1 MRKMIPLLLAFWVV
15 LATLLPVSMQAQASA
30 LCAQSVTVQAGDTLS
45 SLARTYLGNLTAYP
59 AIVEATNAAAAVDS
73 RYAVIDNPGVIRIG
87 WLLCIPA
94 TDQVAARPQATAT
107 PVRLVPA
114 PIAPNG
120 AGLESDLLR
129 PFEKADEHPL
139 AIAAMRSRD
148 YPGSEITIERT
159 LTPGSNYNRYF
170 VSYDSDG
177 LEIDALMTVPIGAKP
192 TSGWPVIVFNHGYI
206 PPTIYRTGERYVAYV
221 DYIARN
227 GYIVLAPDYRGH
239 GFSEGRPASGHGSPD
254 YTIDVLNAISSMR
267 RYADA
272 DPERIGLWGHSMGG
286 GIIVRAM
293 VVDDSIAAGVIW
305 GGVVVSFLD
314 SLTRPDLR
322 DVWVPT
328 WFEQPRAQY
337 LATYGTPEENPD
349 FWTMTSPNA
358 FLADLSGPIQLHH
371 AIADDSVPVEYSDV
385 LADQINAVGGT
396 VEYFRYNGDNHNIS
410 VNFGTAMART
420 VAFFDQYV
428 KER

>member
-1 MRKMIPLLLAFWVV
+1 MIPWLLAFWMV
-15 LATLLPVSMQAQASA
+15 LAALLPVNVQAQSSA

-45 SLARTYLGNLTAYP
+45 SLARTYLGSLTAYP
-59 AIVEATNAAAAVDS
+59 TIVDATNAAAAVDS

-94 TDQVAARPQATAT
+94 ADQATARPQATAVRPT
-107 PVRLVPA
+107 PIPTPGLQT
-114 PIAPNG
+114 G
-120 AGLESDLLR
+120 AGVESDLL
-129 PFEKADEHPL
+129 PPLEEAEDHPL
-139 AIAAMRSRD
+139 AIAAMRNRD
-148 YPGSEITIERT
+148 YPGSEIAIERT
-159 LTPGSNYNRYF
+159 LNPGRNYNRYI

-177 LEIDALMTVPIGAKP
+177 LEIDALMTVPTGAKP
-192 TSGWPVIVFNHGYI
+192 ESGWPVIVFNHGYI
-206 PPTIYRTGERYVAYV
+206 PPTVYRTGERYVAYV

-239 GFSEGRPASGHGSPD
+239 GFSEGTPASGHGSPD
-254 YTIDVLNAISSMR
+254 YTIDVLNAVSSMR
-267 RYADA
+267 GYADA
-272 DPERIGLWGHSMGG
+272 DPARIGLWGHSMGG

-314 SLTRPDLR
+314 SLERPDLQ

-328 WFEQPRAQY
+328 WFKEPRDQY

-349 FWTMTSPNA
+349 FWTATSPNA
-358 FLADLSGPIQLHH
+358 FLADLSGPLQLHH
-371 AIADDSVPVEYSDV
+371 AVADDSVPVEYSDV

-396 VEYFRYNGDNHNIS
+396 VELFRYSGDNHNIS

-428 KER
+428 K